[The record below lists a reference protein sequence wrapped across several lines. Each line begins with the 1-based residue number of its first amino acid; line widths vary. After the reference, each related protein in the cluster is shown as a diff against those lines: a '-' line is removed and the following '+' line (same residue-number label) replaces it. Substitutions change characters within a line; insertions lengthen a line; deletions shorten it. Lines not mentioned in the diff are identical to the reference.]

1 MWLQIPY
8 WFTTRNFCHKIFQ
21 LNDSILSSLSLLR
34 EEALTATFELVD
46 KNNSEL
52 LPLVTDTNF
61 TIFQLMIV
69 RFFITAV
76 IKNRGAQI
84 SPGYYKRCPQVPFIG
99 NLKKSKP
106 KRNPWLFVVFTW
118 QLKILVT
125 TLLMLKVEGT

>member
-1 MWLQIPY
+1 MI
-8 WFTTRNFCHKIFQ
+8 RNFCHKIFQ

-52 LPLVTDTNF
+52 LPLLTDTNF

-76 IKNRGAQI
+76 IKNRGPRI
-84 SPGYYKRCPQVPFIG
+84 SPGYYKRGPQVPFIG
-99 NLKKSKP
+99 N
-106 KRNPWLFVVFTW
+106 
-118 QLKILVT
+118 
-125 TLLMLKVEGT
+125 